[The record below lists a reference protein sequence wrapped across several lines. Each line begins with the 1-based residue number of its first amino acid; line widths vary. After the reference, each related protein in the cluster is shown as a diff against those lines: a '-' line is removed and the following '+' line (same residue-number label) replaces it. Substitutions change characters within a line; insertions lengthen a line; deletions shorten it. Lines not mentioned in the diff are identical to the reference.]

1 MPVACVMVGA
11 EKNRSGA
18 TRLGEGDAHSPGGAG
33 GWSSPEGPLTTFKW
47 WRRRKGRAHRGRNGT
62 ESTTGPPRDD
72 GAREGREDAG
82 SGRGIRAGLTGR
94 ASGAKLRCLDLSVGG
109 EDPGLGLCSRCRCR
123 MEGKLEEGRP
133 GVQCGGAGGAV
144 LRRREQER
152 CGRTEPQDPRR
163 WRQGGADW
171 GAGVGL

>member
-11 EKNRSGA
+11 EKDRSGA
-18 TRLGEGDAHSPGGAG
+18 KRLGEGDAHSPGGAG

-47 WRRRKGRAHRGRNGT
+47 WRRRKGRARRGRNGT
-62 ESTTGPPRDD
+62 ESTTGLPRDD

-109 EDPGLGLCSRCRCR
+109 EDPTPP
-123 MEGKLEEGRP
+123 GRGCAP
-133 GVQCGGAGGAV
+133 A
-144 LRRREQER
+144 
-152 CGRTEPQDPRR
+152 
-163 WRQGGADW
+163 
-171 GAGVGL
+171 AGVGWRENWRKGDRVSSAGGPVRPCCGGGNKKDVGELNHRTRGGGVRAGLTGELE